1 MSARIEDYALL
12 GDTLTAALVSRD
24 GSIDWLCVPR
34 FDAPACFAAL
44 LGNVENGCWKIA
56 PATPARRVDRRYVD
70 GTMVLQTRYV
80 TDAGEACV
88 TDFMPHGNA
97 TSSIV
102 RIVEGVSGTVPFDMD
117 LVMRFDYGSAV
128 PWVEKA
134 DAHTLTAVAG
144 PDMLVLRTD
153 APLVP
158 HDHHTGSGFDVGPGD
173 RVVFVLSHQPSNE
186 PLRAPLDAAAELA
199 RTKAWWE
206 RFSSRCPDVGRWSA
220 AVKRSLVTLKALT
233 YGPTG
238 GIVAAATT
246 SLPECIGSER
256 NWDYRYCWLRDA
268 TMTLYAF
275 MNLGYFEEAGAWREW
290 LLRSVAGNPEQMQI
304 MYGLGGERRLP
315 EQELPWLD
323 GYEGSRPVRIGN
335 EAATQT
341 QLDIYGEVTDA
352 MMQALRGGLPRHRRS
367 AAIAKVMV
375 PFLEKAWQGKDRGIW
390 EIRGEPRHF
399 THSKVM
405 AWVAFDRLAR
415 GPEGD
420 MDDGEAGGAGAD
432 APDVGEVDGPG
443 SIRQRV
449 DGHVGVPQGVP
460 THSVDSQRV
469 SGRGVDEQHVD
480 GSNADDLAWRARCRA
495 TADRIHA
502 EVCREG
508 YHAELGYFVQ
518 SYGSRELDASLLQLV
533 LTGFLPADDPRI
545 VRTVD
550 AIESTLM
557 RDGFVQR
564 YASESGTDGLPPG
577 EGTFLV
583 CSFWLAD
590 VYVMMGRRD
599 DALALFERLLD
610 LCNDVG
616 LLAEQWEPKA
626 KRMLGNFPQ
635 AFSHIGIINTAL
647 NLHRGQT
654 GAGGRAH
661 GMSDADA

>member
-1 MSARIEDYALL
+1 MSTTGSRPAAPVARIEDYALL

-34 FDAPACFAAL
+34 FDAPACLAAL
-44 LGNVENGCWKIA
+44 LGTVDNGCWKIA
-56 PATPARRVDRRYVD
+56 PATPGYHVDRQYVD
-70 GTMVLQTRYV
+70 GTMVLQTRYA
-80 TDAGEACV
+80 TDSGTACV

-102 RIVEGVSGTVPFDMD
+102 RIVEGVSGTVLFEMD

-158 HDHHTGSGFDVGPGD
+158 QDHHTGSQFAVGPGD

-186 PLRAPLDAAAELA
+186 ALHAPLDAAAELG
-199 RTKAWWE
+199 RTQAWWE
-206 RFSSRCPDVGRWSA
+206 AFANRCPEVGPWSA

-315 EQELPWLD
+315 EQELPWLA

-367 AAIAKVMV
+367 AAIAQVMV

-415 GPEGD
+415 APEVAGK
-420 MDDGEAGGAGAD
+420 DDGRPDGHSVGAQSVDEPEAD
-432 APDVGEVDGPG
+432 AE
-443 SIRQRV
+443 R
-449 DGHVGVPQGVP
+449 
-460 THSVDSQRV
+460 
-469 SGRGVDEQHVD
+469 
-480 GSNADDLAWRARCRA
+480 AWRARCRA

-508 YHAELGYFVQ
+508 YNADLGCFVQ

-533 LTGFLPADDPRI
+533 LTGFLPPDDPRI

-557 RDGFVQR
+557 CDGFVQR

-599 DALALFERLLD
+599 DALALFERLVD

-661 GMSDADA
+661 GVGDAEAAAHA